1 MSITVCVIC
10 GESAEKA
17 FPIGSFDEF
26 KCPNCGYYS
35 VNRHLIEEME
45 TARQVF
51 DTERTQQYLMSHSQS
66 GQVPAITR
74 IETTEHQLIVES
86 TRKR

>member
-1 MSITVCVIC
+1 MSITICVVC

-17 FPIGSFDEF
+17 YPVGSFDEF

-35 VNRHLIEEME
+35 VNRQLIEEME
-45 TARQVF
+45 AARQVF
-51 DTERTQQYLMSHSQS
+51 DTERTQEYLMSQSHS

-74 IETTEHQLIVES
+74 IETTKHQLIVES
-86 TRKR
+86 T

>member
-1 MSITVCVIC
+1 MSITVCVVC
-10 GESAEKA
+10 RESAEKA
-17 FPIGSFDEF
+17 FPVGSFDEF

-35 VNRHLIEEME
+35 VNRQLIEEMAA
-45 TARQVF
+45 ARQVF
-51 DTERTQQYLMSHSQS
+51 DTGRTQHYLMIQSQP

-74 IETTEHQLIVES
+74 IETTENQLIVEN